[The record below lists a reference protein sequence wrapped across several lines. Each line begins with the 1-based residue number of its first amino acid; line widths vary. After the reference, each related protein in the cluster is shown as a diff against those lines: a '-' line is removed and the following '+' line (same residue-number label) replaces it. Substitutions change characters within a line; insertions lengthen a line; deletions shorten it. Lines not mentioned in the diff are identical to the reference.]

1 MFSAL
6 DILDIAIRLEKNG
19 EKTYRDAGRLT
30 ADEELQELLNWIAD
44 EERSHA
50 HWFSELKDRLS
61 AGEDHHLMAEL
72 SRALVEDVVRGQ
84 TFSLQEVDFETI
96 EKILDGD
103 HGLVAGSGKGANA
116 DPLCFG
122 KGKQLGAHVSGL
134 GDHGGGTGQGL
145 HQTARAVQIHMG
157 VADTHGIG
165 PQNQDTGCACGVDQI
180 FFQTFARRPC
190 FLESR

>member
-19 EKTYRDAGRLT
+19 EKTYRDAGT
-30 ADEELQELLNWIAD
+30 HTTDEELQAMLSWIAD

-50 HWFSELKDRLS
+50 RWFTELKSRLS

-96 EKILDGD
+96 DTAAKMLRTFIGFEDDTIDFYEVLKTFIDDPVILGQLEQIIAEEKKHINRFEEL
-103 HGLVAGSGKGANA
+103 LR
-116 DPLCFG
+116 
-122 KGKQLGAHVSGL
+122 
-134 GDHGGGTGQGL
+134 
-145 HQTARAVQIHMG
+145 TA
-157 VADTHGIG
+157 
-165 PQNQDTGCACGVDQI
+165 
-180 FFQTFARRPC
+180 
-190 FLESR
+190 

>member
-6 DILDIAIRLEKNG
+6 DILDIAIRLEENG
-19 EKTYRDAGRLT
+19 EKTSRDAGRLT

-96 EKILDGD
+96 DTPVKMVRTFIGFEDDTIDFYKVLKGFIEDPAILGQLEQIITEEKK
-103 HGLVAGSGKGANA
+103 HVARFTDLLKKA
-116 DPLCFG
+116 
-122 KGKQLGAHVSGL
+122 
-134 GDHGGGTGQGL
+134 
-145 HQTARAVQIHMG
+145 
-157 VADTHGIG
+157 
-165 PQNQDTGCACGVDQI
+165 
-180 FFQTFARRPC
+180 
-190 FLESR
+190 